1 MKESKDYNR
10 PLLDKETSI
19 FGELDAEKAIIVLKK
34 SITWVILII
43 LTTNLSAYFV
53 IRYTKSV
60 YESESELKLDVKS
73 EASVFGLSNANASQ
87 NLANLSGE
95 IELIKSRLFYE
106 KVIDVVDLN
115 VSYFSIGNVLDDERY
130 IHSPFK
136 VEYELRNNRWFDRK
150 FNVDIVNEHQVR
162 LSYQELGREISNVY
176 NLGGQINHNDF
187 SFIITLKQPF
197 SEEIKNP
204 KYYFV
209 INSRQHLTSYLK
221 QNLKVEPLNPSAK
234 IIKISFTDNN
244 PFKARDLVNAIDT
257 LYLNYTQ
264 EEKNR
269 TNSQKIG
276 FIDEQIKITEEQL
289 SGFEDYFENFTLE
302 NRTVNLDNDLV
313 KTIDIINKLDTQ
325 KLSLIRKLGNLLELK
340 ARLGQEDE
348 DNWLVTMLP
357 SSPIIL
363 SNELNQLSKHSEEKK
378 LMLSSQNE
386 NTFAVRRKTE
396 QIALVKER
404 IELTID
410 GLQQNLQ
417 KDIDQIDKRKS
428 QLEVGFSKLPSQS
441 NDYNKTRRLY
451 NLNEEFY
458 FSLIKNK
465 AEYQIALAGTT
476 TDFKILASATLPT
489 IPIYPQKIIVYGI
502 GLVAG
507 FMLSFLFVTTR
518 YLVHDK
524 VITTA
529 QIERLTTVPI
539 LGSVPYYSQETM
551 PVTKLFVDKQPRSAV
566 SEALRSIR
574 TNIEFMNVGK
584 EKKVLS
590 ITSTIG
596 GEGKTF
602 VSVNLGG
609 IIALSNAKVVI
620 LDLDMRKPR
629 IHLAFSSE
637 QYGKGISTILINKNI
652 LEECIQQST
661 IKGLDYIQAGPIPP
675 NPSELLM
682 SEAFGGIIDKLKKS
696 YDFII
701 LDTPPIGLVTDG
713 IIAMKQVDLPIYV
726 LRANYS
732 SLSFI
737 NSLNRIVEINKFK
750 NISVILNF
758 LKNTSSSY
766 GYGYGYGYY
775 DEDMDKPSSKRFR
788 FFS

>member
-1 MKESKDYNR
+1 MKDSKDYNK
-10 PLLDKETSI
+10 PFLDKETSI
-19 FGELDAEKAIIVLKK
+19 FGELDAEKAIIVFKK
-34 SITWVILII
+34 SLLWIILII
-43 LTTNLSAYFV
+43 LFTNLSAYFV
-53 IRYTKSV
+53 IRYTKPV

-73 EASVFGLSNANASQ
+73 EASVFGLSSTNVQ
-87 NLANLSGE
+87 NLTNLSGE

-106 KVIDVVDLN
+106 KIIDVVDLD

-130 IHSPFK
+130 IHSPFS
-136 VEYELRNNRWFDRK
+136 VEYELRNDRWLDRK
-150 FNVDIVNEHQVR
+150 FNVEIINERQVK
-162 LSYQELGREISNVY
+162 LTYFELGREISNVY
-176 NLGGQINHNDF
+176 NLGEQINHNDF
-187 SFIITLKQPF
+187 SFEISLKQPF
-197 SEEIKNP
+197 SQEITNSQ
-204 KYYFV
+204 YYFV
-209 INSRQHLTSYLK
+209 INSRQSLTGYLK
-221 QNLKVEPLNPSAK
+221 QNLKVEPLNPSANT
-234 IIKISFTDNN
+234 IKISFTDNN

-257 LYLNYTQ
+257 LYLNYTK
-264 EEKNR
+264 EEKNKA
-269 TNSQKIG
+269 NSQKIG

-289 SGFEDYFENFTLE
+289 SELENYFENFTLK
-302 NRTVNLDNDLV
+302 NRTTNLNNDLV
-313 KTIDIINKLDTQ
+313 KTIEIINKLDIE
-325 KLSLIRKLGNLLELK
+325 KLSLIRNLGNLLELK
-340 ARLGQEDE
+340 ASLNQEDE
-348 DNWLVTMLP
+348 DTWLVIMLTSVP
-357 SSPIIL
+357 QIL
-363 SNELNQLSKHSEEKK
+363 TNDLNQLSKLSEEKK
-378 LMLSSQNE
+378 LILASQNE
-386 NTFAVRRKTE
+386 NTFAVRRKAE
-396 QIALVKER
+396 QISLVKER
-404 IELTID
+404 LKKTID
-410 GLQQNLQ
+410 VLQQSLQ
-417 KDIDQIDKRKS
+417 EDIAAIDKRKS
-428 QLEVGFSKLPSQS
+428 QLEVEFSRLPSKS
-441 NDYNKTRRLY
+441 NDYNKTRRRY
-451 NLNEEFY
+451 NLDEEFY
-458 FSLIKNK
+458 LSLIKNK
-465 AEYQIALAGTT
+465 AEYQIALAGIT

-489 IPIYPQKIIVYGI
+489 VPIYPQKIIVYGI
-502 GLVAG
+502 GLISG
-507 FMLSFLFVTTR
+507 FILSLLFVTTR

-524 VITTA
+524 VITTM

-539 LGSVPYYSQETM
+539 LGSIPYYSQEKMTI
-551 PVTKLFVDKQPRSAV
+551 TKLFVDKQPRSAV

-602 VSVNLGG
+602 VAVNLGG

-637 QYGKGISTILINKNI
+637 QYGKGVSTILINKNT

-682 SEAFGGIIDKLKKS
+682 SESFGGIINKLKEL

-775 DEDMDKPSSKRFR
+775 DEESNKHSAKRFR
-788 FFS
+788 FFG